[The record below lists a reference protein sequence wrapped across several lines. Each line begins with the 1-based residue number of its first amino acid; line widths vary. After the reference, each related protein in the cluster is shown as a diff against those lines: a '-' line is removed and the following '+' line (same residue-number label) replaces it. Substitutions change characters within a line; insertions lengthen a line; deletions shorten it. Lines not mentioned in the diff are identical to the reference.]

1 MREWTGFKIKSYI
14 FLMAS
19 FFLFSCT
26 PQVDVNQPL
35 ELVWDKSNEKTRD
48 LIIFL
53 PGLYDVAEI
62 FKEEQFFSVARAAGI
77 RADMVAASVH
87 LDHLLQKKVIK
98 RIETDVY
105 FPAMKTGY
113 KNTWFVGVS
122 LGGLNS
128 LLFYEK
134 YAEDICGV
142 VLLAPY
148 LGDKVV
154 TNAIKKAGG
163 IHRWEPDHI
172 ENPNDIKN
180 KELVDLRAQNL
191 WRWIKRQKK
200 SNTLQNIYLGHGAQ
214 DRYAEAHKLLANFLD
229 SKNVTVIEGKH
240 EWKTGRKLWQK
251 QLAERSGS
259 GLLKPCR

>member
-1 MREWTGFKIKSYI
+1 MNERFAPMGLLLLGAVVAHADSAWERHIE
-14 FLMAS
+14 AS
-19 FFLFSCT
+19 GT
-26 PQVDVNQPL
+26 PFEARWAIADP
-35 ELVWDKSNEKTRD
+35 
-48 LIIFL
+48 
-53 PGLYDVAEI
+53 LYDQSSAETLLG
-62 FKEEQFFSVARAAGI
+62 AAGI

-148 LGDKVV
+148 LGDKVI

-172 ENPNDIKN
+172 DNPNDIKN

-229 SKNVTVIEGKH
+229 DKNVTVIEGKH